1 MFGFG
6 GFVRMLRMLGVD
18 SALEIIVVGKDVG
31 ADQALKIGLVDGVVK
46 VEKLVE
52 GVKAV
57 LRQVI
62 NGDFDWKVK
71 RQSKLELLKLSKIE
85 VIMSFIIVKGMVV

>member
-1 MFGFG
+1 
-6 GFVRMLRMLGVD
+6 MLCMLGVD
-18 SALEIIVVGKDVG
+18 SVLEIIVVGKDVG
-31 ADQALKIGLVDGVVK
+31 VDQVLKIGLVDGVVK

-52 GVKAV
+52 GVKVV

-71 RQSKLELLKLSKIE
+71 CQLKLELLKLSKIE

>member
-1 MFGFG
+1 
-6 GFVRMLRMLGVD
+6 MLCMLGVD
-18 SALEIIVVGKDVG
+18 SVLEIIVVGKDVG
-31 ADQALKIGLVDGVVK
+31 VDQVLKIGLVDGVVK

-52 GVKAV
+52 GVKVV
-57 LRQVI
+57 LCQVI

-71 RQSKLELLKLSKIE
+71 CQLKLELLKLSKIE